1 MADKF
6 WGIFIGAILA
16 VLVVAVG
23 LTGGIHAQTQEFKL
37 LSVVDG
43 GILYQKD
50 VCSPNAFRLVFSFSQ
65 DLNLT
70 PEEKLRLIQFSYDFK
85 DFMASQAPEL
95 EKAEE
100 VQLTVETV
108 RLIGN
113 RQIQIDYIANIFMP
127 DQIEISF
134 LEEDFNKII
143 SKTQK
148 HLMPLNDSQKIQT
161 LLVEP
166 TAIKPCLK

>member
-16 VLVVAVG
+16 IFIYGVYAVG
-23 LTGGIHAQTQEFKL
+23 FTSDIHAQSQEFKL

-70 PEEKLRLIQFSYDFK
+70 PEEKLRLIQFSSSPLT
-85 DFMASQAPEL
+85 ASG
-95 EKAEE
+95 
-100 VQLTVETV
+100 
-108 RLIGN
+108 IN
-113 RQIQIDYIANIFMP
+113 W
-127 DQIEISF
+127 
-134 LEEDFNKII
+134 
-143 SKTQK
+143 
-148 HLMPLNDSQKIQT
+148 
-161 LLVEP
+161 
-166 TAIKPCLK
+166 